1 MKMNMDTCPV
11 AELGR
16 LMDEQFDAIAAAERA
31 GDEGARKAADAW
43 ATALR
48 AAQTTVQA
56 TSLRGLMLQSVELDI
71 AADGLFGEPAIAAAI
86 AGASLGVRDEAEKIL
101 RLSGL
106 MRKACDALA
115 AESRIARV
123 ALERAA

>member
-1 MKMNMDTCPV
+1 MNVDDCPV

-16 LMDEQFDAIAAAERA
+16 LMDAQFDAIAAAEQA
-31 GDEGARKAADAW
+31 GDEYARRAADAH

-56 TSLRGLMLQSVELDI
+56 TSLRGLMLQSIELDI

-86 AGASLGVRDEAEKIL
+86 AGASLEIRDEAEKVL
-101 RLSGL
+101 RVIKL
-106 MRKACDALA
+106 MRAACDELVAETPDLALA
-115 AESRIARV
+115 A
-123 ALERAA
+123 